1 MDLKEEHAE
10 EKHIERSFVEP
21 TLPPEVVALY
31 EKFDDDRKKKL
42 LRKMDLHLIP
52 IITVLYL
59 CAYLD
64 RGNIGNA
71 KLAGLLDGAHIND
84 HEYNICLT
92 VFFITYVIFEVP
104 ANILLKKFKPS
115 VWIPVI
121 SVAWGI
127 VMVCHGFVHN
137 YAGLLACRLVLGIPE
152 AGIFPACS
160 YYVTMWYPRAEAQYR
175 TALFY
180 GAASLAGA
188 FSGLLAYC
196 ISLMDGVGGYAGWQ
210 WIFILEGLATVV
222 AGMAAWFFIH
232 DSPNGAKWLD
242 QEEKDFINSQ
252 LAYDGN
258 SAGNALQ
265 EGKKKSFYIK
275 EAFSDWQI
283 YLSAMIFIGISTST
297 YGIVFGLPSII
308 KNLGYTARIAQLLT
322 VPPYATACVLTI
334 IVAHFSD
341 KYKKRGVFIIGSLT
355 ASAIGFILAIATSN
369 RPDLSGVTYA
379 GCFIA
384 CCGFY
389 PAFPGVIAWLAN
401 NLAGSYKRAVGMGL
415 QISIGN
421 TGGLIGS
428 NIFRDKDAP
437 AYRLGYGISIGFI
450 CMSAGCATL
459 MVILLNRINKKR
471 DAVVEEM
478 GGEAVVVEE
487 HGEWNLTEMG
497 DRSLLFRIV
506 EYIDEYDTFKADV
519 AELNGFAKNLTHDPQ
534 LGPGHRIY

>member
-1 MDLKEEHAE
+1 MIDLKEESAV
-10 EKHIERSFVEP
+10 KHIESRLVEP
-21 TLPPEVVALY
+21 TYPPEILALY

-42 LRKMDLHLIP
+42 LRKMDFHLIP
-52 IITVLYL
+52 IITLLYL
-59 CAYLD
+59 FAYLD

-71 KLAGLLDGAHIND
+71 KLAGLLDGVHIND
-84 HEYNICLT
+84 AQYNICLT
-92 VFFITYVIFEVP
+92 VFFVTYVIFEVP
-104 ANILLKKFKPS
+104 ANMLLKKFKPS
-115 VWIPVI
+115 VWIPTI
-121 SVAWGI
+121 TVAWGI

-196 ISLMDGVGGYAGWQ
+196 ISLMDGVGGYGGWQ
-210 WIFILEGLATVV
+210 WIFILEGAATVV
-222 AGMAAWFFIH
+222 GGLVAWFFIH
-232 DSPNGAKWLD
+232 DSPNEAKWLD
-242 QEEKDFINSQ
+242 QEEADYINAQ

-258 SAGNALQ
+258 SSGNALQ
-265 EGKKKSFYIK
+265 EGRKKTSYIK
-275 EAFSDWQI
+275 EAFCDWQI
-283 YLSAMIFIGISTST
+283 YLSSMIYIGISTST
-297 YGIVFGLPSII
+297 YGLVFGLPTII
-308 KNLGYTARIAQLLT
+308 KNLGYSARIAQLLT
-322 VPPYATACVLTI
+322 VPPYATACILTI
-334 IVAHFSD
+334 VVAHFSD
-341 KYKKRGVFIIGSLT
+341 KYKKRGVFVVSSLT
-355 ASAIGFILAIATSN
+355 TAAIGFTLAIATSD
-369 RPDLSGVTYA
+369 RPDLSGITYA

-389 PAFPGVIAWLAN
+389 PAFPGIIAWLAN

-415 QISIGN
+415 QISLGN

-450 CMSAGCATL
+450 VMSAGAATL
-459 MVILLNRINKKR
+459 MIIILDRINKKR
-471 DAVVEEM
+471 AALVDEM

-487 HGEWNLTEMG
+487 QGEWNLTEMG
-497 DRSLLFRIV
+497 DRSPLFR
-506 EYIDEYDTFKADV
+506 YI
-519 AELNGFAKNLTHDPQ
+519 L
-534 LGPGHRIY
+534 